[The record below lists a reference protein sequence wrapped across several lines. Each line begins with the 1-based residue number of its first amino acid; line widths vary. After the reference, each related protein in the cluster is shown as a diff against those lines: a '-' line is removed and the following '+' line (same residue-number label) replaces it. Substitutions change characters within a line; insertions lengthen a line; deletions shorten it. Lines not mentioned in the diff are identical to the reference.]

1 MSTLNETIGWL
12 VEAAADDHL
21 EYSKATHLINQL
33 KDMPNRVIEAA
44 ILELEVEL
52 AERDPNYEKDM
63 GDG

>member
-1 MSTLNETIGWL
+1 MSKLTIA
-12 VEAAADDHL
+12 EIFERQDADDHY
-21 EYSKATHLINQL
+21 EYSKSTHLVNQL

-52 AERDPNYEKDM
+52 AERDPNFEKDM

>member
-1 MSTLNETIGWL
+1 MSKPTIA
-12 VEAAADDHL
+12 EIFERQAADDHY
-21 EYSKATHLINQL
+21 EYSKSTHLVNQL

-63 GDG
+63 NDG